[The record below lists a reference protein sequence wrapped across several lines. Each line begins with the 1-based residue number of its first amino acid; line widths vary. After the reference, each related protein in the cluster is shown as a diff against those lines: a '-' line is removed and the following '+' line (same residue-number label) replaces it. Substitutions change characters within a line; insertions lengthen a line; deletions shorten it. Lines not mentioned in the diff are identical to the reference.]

1 MNHIHITNRPNP
13 WLMILQGILIFSI
26 GIFILVR
33 PEVTLV
39 VLTRLLGIIL
49 LVAGGILLFSA
60 NYRRDTTNQLLLIE
74 GAISL
79 GLGLLFTL
87 FPQSLASVFIIILG
101 IITFL
106 SGLINLWLLIK
117 IRSKITSPAF
127 IRNGLLLLFGI
138 FLLANPMEGQEAIAV
153 IIGIFAIVFGIIFLY
168 GAYKLFKIKNQ
179 K

>member
-1 MNHIHITNRPNP
+1 MNYIHITNKPNP
-13 WLMILQGILIFSI
+13 WLMVLQGILIFSI
-26 GIFILVR
+26 GIFILTR

-49 LVAGGILLFSA
+49 LVAGGILMFSA
-60 NYRRDTTNQLLLIE
+60 NYKRATTNQLILIE
-74 GAISL
+74 GAISI

-87 FPQSLASVFIIILG
+87 FPQSLANVFIIILG

-117 IRSKITSPAF
+117 VRIRITSPAF

-168 GAYKLFKIKNQ
+168 GAYKLFKTKKQ